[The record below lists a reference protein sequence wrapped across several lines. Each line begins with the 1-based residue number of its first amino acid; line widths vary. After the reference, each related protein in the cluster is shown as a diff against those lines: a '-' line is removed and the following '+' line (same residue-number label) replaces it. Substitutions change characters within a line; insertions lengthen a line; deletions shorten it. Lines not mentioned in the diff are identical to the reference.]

1 MDKISI
7 LKKILYIIVIVF
19 VYQLL
24 LFTYSSCKF
33 LHQHF
38 IMKEANI
45 LEKYGE
51 NSYVIITGGSSGQ
64 GKQFALNFAKRGFNI
79 FLIGSERSKKTINEI
94 NKSYPKIKTEL
105 IIKDFRESFKKNFF
119 NDIEEKIKKLDGNIS
134 ILVNNVAHRT
144 AWDPYHKMPSQL
156 INDTIA
162 VGTIVQS
169 QLIRICIPYFL
180 KRKSKNCIVNI
191 TAQCI
196 LPTYGFGQILSNQ
209 LSVPYLS
216 VYESCNAFGHYHAN
230 SIIKEYKK
238 YKNQLDIINVMPGAV
253 ITENTQFLKNTIF
266 AIEDVKFVNN
276 IMKIVGNG
284 YGNYYGHWGHELST
298 LLINMFPMFKD
309 PILHKVGKTIADDYM
324 KSPKKK
330 KY

>member
-1 MDKISI
+1 MSI
-7 LKKILYIIVIVF
+7 LKKLLYIIIIIA

-24 LFTYSSCKF
+24 LFTYITLKF
-33 LHQHF
+33 VHQHF
-38 IMKEANI
+38 IMNEINI
-45 LEKYGE
+45 IEKYGL

-79 FLIGSERSKKTINEI
+79 FLIGSERSNKTINEI
-94 NKSYPKIKTEL
+94 NKKYPKIKTIL
-105 IIKDFRESFKKNFF
+105 IIKDFKKIFLKNFF
-119 NDIEEKIKKLDGNIS
+119 NEIEEQIKKLDGNIS

-144 AWDPYHKMPSQL
+144 AWDPYHEMPSKL

-169 QLIRICIPYFL
+169 QLIRICIPFFL
-180 KRKSKNCIVNI
+180 KRKSKSCIINI

-196 LPTYGFGQILSNQ
+196 LPTFGFGEILSNQ
-209 LSVPYLS
+209 LSIPYLS

-238 YKNQLDIINVMPGAV
+238 YKNQLDIINIMPGAV
-253 ITENTQFLKNTIF
+253 ITENTKFLKNTIF

-276 IMKIVGNG
+276 IMKIIGNG

-298 LLINMFPMFKD
+298 LLINLFPIFKN
-309 PILHKVGKTIADDYM
+309 PILYKVGKTIANDYM
-324 KSPKKK
+324 NSPKKK
-330 KY
+330 Y